1 MKRLKLFLLVSLV
14 IIISSGIG
22 SSFPLSSPSQK
33 NSSLA
38 PLKNSAKATSFSS
51 KEGVFISGRQLL
63 VHGEPFIMKGI
74 CYSPVRKGGNFPE
87 DLMIN
92 NPTVKDLAVIQH
104 DFQMMH
110 AAGINTIRTYFPIID
125 SRILKLLTKYQ
136 LRTIVPVLSSH
147 QTSFQN
153 LSSTITLLKN
163 HPSTLIWEIGNEWDI
178 NFFYSKKMDLKHP
191 QGLGFQDSL
200 KLVKNSATYIKLL
213 DKRHPVSTGVSA
225 RVLKNRS
232 HLAQLAQLDSVD
244 LFGINIYHG
253 LSFGNR
259 LDQWASHMTKPLYI
273 GECGADAFN
282 TLINAEDDASQEI
295 ATRCL
300 ITEILNNLSAV
311 NPKNVLI
318 GGCIFEW
325 NDEWWKDPNGSPL
338 THDNGGIV
346 APGEGPY
353 PDYVFNEEWWGIVDI
368 DRHPRPAYTP
378 LKELYLKNR

>member
-1 MKRLKLFLLVSLV
+1 M
-14 IIISSGIG
+14 IISSGIG
-22 SSFPLSSPSQK
+22 SAFPFNSSPSQ
-33 NSSLA
+33 NSSSLA
-38 PLKNSAKATSFSS
+38 PLKNSAKATNSSS
-51 KEGVFISGRQLL
+51 KEGVFTSGRQLL
-63 VHGEPFIMKGI
+63 VHGDPFIMKGI

-92 NPTVKDLAVIQH
+92 NPTGKDLAVIQH

-163 HPSTLIWEIGNEWDI
+163 HPSTLIWEVGNEWDI
-178 NFFYSKKMDLKHP
+178 NYFYSKKMDPKHP
-191 QGLGFQDSL
+191 EGLGFHDSL

-213 DKRHPVSTGVSA
+213 DKNHPVSTGVSA
-225 RVLKNRS
+225 RILKNRS
-232 HLAQLAQLDSVD
+232 HLAQLAKLDSVD

-259 LDQWASHMTKPLYI
+259 LHQWACHMTKPLYI

-282 TLINAEDDASQEI
+282 TLINAEDDTSQEI
-295 ATRCL
+295 ATRSL

-311 NPKNVLI
+311 NPNNVLV

-325 NDEWWKDPNGSPL
+325 NDEWWKDPKGSPSKQE
-338 THDNGGIV
+338 TGGIIEK
-346 APGEGPY
+346 GEGPY

-368 DRHPRPAYTP
+368 DRNPRPAYKA
-378 LKELYLKNR
+378 LKELYSKNK

>member
-14 IIISSGIG
+14 MTISSEIG
-22 SSFPLSSPSQK
+22 SAFPSSSPSQK
-33 NSSLA
+33 NSSSA
-38 PLKNSAKATSFSS
+38 PLKNSAKETSFSS

-63 VHGEPFIMKGI
+63 VHGDPFIMKGI

-87 DLMIN
+87 DLIIN
-92 NPTVKDLAVIQH
+92 NPTEKNLVVIER
-104 DFQMMH
+104 DFRMMH

-147 QTSFQN
+147 QTSFQK
-153 LSSTITLLKN
+153 LSSTVTLLKK
-163 HPSTLIWEIGNEWDI
+163 HPSTLIWEVGNEWDI
-178 NFFYSKKMDLKHP
+178 NYFYSKKMDPKHAE
-191 QGLGFQDSL
+191 GLGFQDSL
-200 KLVKNSATYIKLL
+200 HLLKNAAAYIKLL
-213 DKRHPVSTGVSA
+213 DKNHPVSTGVSA

-232 HLAQLAQLDSVD
+232 SLAQLAQLDSVD

-253 LSFGNR
+253 KSFGNS
-259 LDQWASHMTKPLYI
+259 LHQWACHMTKPLYI

-282 TLINAEDDASQEI
+282 TLINAEDDTSQEI
-295 ATRCL
+295 ATRSL

-311 NPKNVLI
+311 NPNNVLV

-325 NDEWWKDPNGSPL
+325 NDEWWKDPKGSPL
-338 THDNGGIV
+338 THDNGGMV

-368 DRHPRPAYTP
+368 DRHPRPAYKA
-378 LKELYLKNR
+378 LKELFSKNK